1 MKHHHHQQQQEQQ
14 PRKRTRTSPNQLS
27 VLENTFTVN
36 PSPNGRMREQ
46 LSRQLNMTERSI
58 QIWFQN
64 RRAKEKNLARRTCIA
79 QNRIWRMQQL
89 AAEAASNACQQ
100 HNSKDPQMYYYYYY
114 YYYNQQQTVSP
125 NNNTSNSSNPHTL
138 FAHPPPPPPP
148 PPPTPLRA
156 HSLEPGTALQHQQ
169 QHHHQQQQQQQVRH
183 QRGATMPILSTAT
196 ANESWSPTNV
206 FQSYP
211 VLSRHDFS
219 IDTLEIGT
227 WKRVMLQPN
236 DLQCYCDTVQRSM
249 TWVIQDGS
257 YSFKMTFDLEAVQA
271 IQLDPITNDRLEI
284 RLTLDEKKCGTMAF
298 YMHDPLNGWT
308 QCRDFTQDKQATSER
323 VHRLSGPA
331 LNIWAEWQSL
341 LQNLSES
348 DPFHHKMFI
357 NTDAAP
363 SSSLPT
369 NATATT
375 AKSTSTSSTTMNTTA
390 NNTTTT
396 TTTTTDSIDHSSSET
411 PTITISA
418 NP

>member
-1 MKHHHHQQQQEQQ
+1 MKHHQQQQQ
-14 PRKRTRTSPNQLS
+14 PRKRTRTSPNQLA
-27 VLENTFTVN
+27 VLENTFAVN

-46 LSRQLNMTERSI
+46 LSRQLAMTERSI

-114 YYYNQQQTVSP
+114 YYYNQQQTASSS
-125 NNNTSNSSNPHTL
+125 NSNSSNSNPHTM

-148 PPPTPLRA
+148 PPPTQLRA
-156 HSLEPGTALQHQQ
+156 HSMEPGTTLQQTQAQQ
-169 QHHHQQQQQQQVRH
+169 QIRH

-196 ANESWSPTNV
+196 TADEWSPTDV

-211 VLSRHDFS
+211 VLSQHGFS

-236 DLQCYCDTVQRSM
+236 DLQCYCDMVQRNM

-257 YSFKMTFDLEAVQA
+257 YSFKMTFELDAVQA
-271 IQLDPITNDRLEI
+271 IQLEPVTNDRIEI
-284 RLTLDEKKCGTMAF
+284 QLTLDEKKSNTMAF

-308 QCRDFTQDKQATSER
+308 QCRDFTQDKQATSEKI
-323 VHRLSGPA
+323 HRLSGPA
-331 LNIWAEWQSL
+331 LNIWSEWQSL
-341 LQNLSES
+341 LQSLPES

-357 NTDAAP
+357 TTHNSSSFL
-363 SSSLPT
+363 SSSLHHHQHSSVPGAPSIT
-369 NATATT
+369 TTTATAT
-375 AKSTSTSSTTMNTTA
+375 SL
-390 NNTTTT
+390 NNTTTNDT
-396 TTTTTDSIDHSSSET
+396 ITTDSASPDIPDNSEN
-411 PTITISA
+411 PTIAISI